1 MSSAVVRKGVLT
13 DWGRFVIEA
22 SEKGVSR
29 VIFPD
34 DATSFSDTADVSE
47 VLSAA
52 VEQFENYFLEKPYD
66 FRNLRYDFSEVSPFQ
81 ERILITLLNL
91 SVKTIAYSELAR
103 LSGSP
108 RASRA
113 VGNAM
118 NKNPFPILIPCH
130 RVIRADGDLGQYAW
144 GQDWK
149 TRLLKHEGIYPQAP
163 SFTFGGSG
171 LSAIIAA
178 V

>member
-1 MSSAVVRKGVLT
+1 MLVYRRGISVA
-13 DWGRFVIEA
+13 WGRFVIEA
-22 SEKGVSR
+22 HEQGITR
-29 VIFPD
+29 VIFPEN
-34 DATSFSDTADVSE
+34 AASFADTDQSSQ
-47 VLSAA
+47 LLDAA
-52 VEQFENYFLEKPYD
+52 VEQFRNYFLQRPYD
-66 FRNLRYDFSEVSPFQ
+66 FRNLRYDFSAVSGFQ
-81 ERILITLLNL
+81 QRVLLTLLGL
-91 SVKTIAYSELAR
+91 SVETLSYSELAR
-103 LSGSP
+103 LAGSP

-118 NKNPFPILIPCH
+118 NQNPFPILIPCH

-149 TRLLKHEGIYPQAP
+149 SKLLTHEGISPKSP
-163 SFTFGGSG
+163 SFALSPGG